1 MPELPEVETV
11 MRGLASRLEGRR
23 IARAELAR
31 ADLRWK
37 VPQDLAPALS
47 GAHVLGFRRRAKYIL
62 MRLAGGR
69 SVLIHLGMSGRMR
82 IGRDAEPAAH
92 EHLVMWT
99 DDGWRIG
106 FIDPRRFGMLD
117 LVATEAEDA
126 HRLLAGLGPEPL
138 GNEFSEAA
146 LSAALAGRRTP
157 IKAALLDQRVV
168 AGLGNI
174 YVSEALFR
182 ARISPKRIAATVAG
196 ARAARLV
203 PAIRETL
210 AEADRGDSRR
220 RAGGAAGAGDPRDA
234 RRSHRR
240 RRVEPARLCPAA
252 RRARLFQPRLARL
265 RARGRAM
272 PGMSRPARRR
282 TDVRRRAAHRAG
294 RAQHVPLSAV
304 AAIARSRP
312 ARRSTT

>member
-11 MRGLASRLEGRR
+11 MRGLALRLQGRR
-23 IARAELAR
+23 VARAELAR
-31 ADLRWK
+31 ADLRWP
-37 VPQDLAPALS
+37 VPKGLAPALA
-47 GAHVLGFRRRAKYIL
+47 GARVLGFRRRAKYIL
-62 MRLAGGR
+62 MRLEGGR

-82 IGRDAEPAAH
+82 IGLQGDAAAAH

-117 LVATEAEDA
+117 LVSTAAEDE

-138 GNEFSEAA
+138 GNEFSEAT
-146 LSAALAGRRTP
+146 LSAALEGKRTP

-182 ARISPKRIAATVAG
+182 ARISPRRLAASVAG

-203 PAIRETL
+203 PAIRDTL
-210 AEADRGDSRR
+210 SEAIA
-220 RAGGAAGAGDPRDA
+220 AGGSSLRDYVQPHGELGYFSHAWRVYGREGEKCPECPGMPICAGVRRIVQAG
-234 RRSHRR
+234 RSTFH
-240 RRVEPARLCPAA
+240 C
-252 RRARLFQPRLARL
+252 PRLQR
-265 RARGRAM
+265 
-272 PGMSRPARRR
+272 
-282 TDVRRRAAHRAG
+282 
-294 RAQHVPLSAV
+294 
-304 AAIARSRP
+304 
-312 ARRSTT
+312 